1 MQVYKKLKNSV
12 SISIEG
18 IFIFQHY
25 GFCRSVVLKQY
36 LTEVPK
42 LDNLAILCKR
52 LTCLN
57 STNFRVKYSFN
68 HFANCLA
75 IKKENLQ
82 CQLKRKNIDIPD
94 QWIDAILLLQFMRML
109 QTLSRGWD
117 EAEFEKILGFID
129 QRFKITPKIIT
140 VSNIYVWKWY
150 LQKLM
155 FCLLHI
161 LLVFR
166 LLMHLIWMQLPW
178 KLKWVYVCHWDL

>member
-1 MQVYKKLKNSV
+1 M
-12 SISIEG
+12 
-18 IFIFQHY
+18 FQHY

-117 EAEFEKILGFID
+117 EAEFEKILGFLD
-129 QRFKITPKIIT
+129 QRFKITPKIII
-140 VSNIYVWKWY
+140 VSNIYICKFGNDIH
-150 LQKLM
+150 KN
-155 FCLLHI
+155 CILLTI

-166 LLMHLIWMQLPW
+166 LLRHLIWMQLTW
-178 KLKWVYVCHWDL
+178 KLKWVYVYHWDL